1 TITFDNG
8 AEFSSL
14 SQVHGTDIYFAH
26 PYSPW
31 ERGTNENTNGL
42 LREFFPKGRSLVS
55 ASLIDIQSAQ
65 DTLNHR
71 LRRSLNYRSPAD
83 LMPGLA

>member
-1 TITFDNG
+1 
-8 AEFSSL
+8 
-14 SQVHGTDIYFAH
+14 
-26 PYSPW
+26 
-31 ERGTNENTNGL
+31 NGL

-83 LMPGLA
+83 LMPELA